1 MDALSLNEAETQRV
15 SQSYLGSDLAIGR
28 GWSDDL
34 LTNHFLVV
42 DAAYY
47 IEYDH
52 TRTFLEGGNVTQQ
65 FYLAQNDQGRWI
77 IVDNAMRIADGQEEN
92 TVW

>member
-1 MDALSLNEAETQRV
+1 MDTLSVNEAETKRV
-15 SQSYLGSDLAIGR
+15 SQNYMGSELAIAR

-52 TRTFLEGGNVTQQ
+52 TRTPLEGGNVTQQ
-65 FYLAQNDQGRWI
+65 FYLAQNEAGRWI
-77 IVDNAMRIADGQEEN
+77 IVDNAMRSANGQEEN
-92 TVW
+92 ALW

>member
-1 MDALSLNEAETQRV
+1 M
-15 SQSYLGSDLAIGR
+15 GSELAIAR

-52 TRTFLEGGNVTQQ
+52 TRTPLEGGNVTQQ
-65 FYLAQNDQGRWI
+65 FYLAQNEAGRWI
-77 IVDNAMRIADGQEEN
+77 IVDNAMRSADGQEEN
-92 TVW
+92 TLW